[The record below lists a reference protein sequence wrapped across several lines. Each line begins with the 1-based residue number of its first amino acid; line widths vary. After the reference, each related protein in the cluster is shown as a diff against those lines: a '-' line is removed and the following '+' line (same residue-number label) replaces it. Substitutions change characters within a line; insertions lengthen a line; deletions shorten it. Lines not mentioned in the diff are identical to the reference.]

1 MLEAVVGGPFS
12 RAAPLLIGASEGP
25 ARVIVPAT
33 LHRCSAPRS
42 PARTHGRLEP
52 HRALASARV
61 TACLIASTRAR
72 GRGGALP
79 WQHQLPQ
86 AGPGRQQRAWAGRCA
101 LPTSL
106 HCSAASD
113 RARVTILPASRRASR
128 RALPASR
135 RALPASRRALPAS
148 RRALPASR
156 RASRRA
162 SHRTLPA
169 PCALP
174 LQPGLRRQDR
184 GIGAAKRSGE
194 GAELLGPPHGPAEPP
209 AGHRSAPPS
218 ERAVPAPGAQPAHR
232 QSCGR
237 ARPAR
242 LRVEL
247 GVAWGASTPELP
259 TRYEGSRCPS
269 PQ

>member
-128 RALPASR
+128 RA
-135 RALPASRRALPAS
+135 
-148 RRALPASR
+148 
-156 RASRRA
+156 